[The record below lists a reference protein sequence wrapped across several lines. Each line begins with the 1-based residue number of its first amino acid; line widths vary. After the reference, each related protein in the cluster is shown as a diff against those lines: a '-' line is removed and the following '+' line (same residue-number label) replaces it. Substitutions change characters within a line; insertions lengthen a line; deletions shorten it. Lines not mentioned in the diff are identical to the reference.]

1 MKRKKKVKVVRICK
15 RCSFLTEKKICLVC
29 GKKTEVVQSKKI
41 KRFPREISKDEIANK
56 AIIEGIERKCAEF
69 EAPGHVAAVK
79 VGPVV
84 TQFDFI
90 PERFIRV
97 KRIRGMN
104 EDLALA
110 LGVEQVTITRI
121 PGQSAVAIMVSNKE
135 RKPVTFDDCLKNV
148 IKQRNKMAL
157 PMNLGVDS
165 LGNPMVIDLAKLPHL
180 LIGGE
185 TGAGKSV
192 LLNGIITSLL
202 YVRTPKQL
210 ELVLIDPKAVELLQ
224 YASLPHAVRPPVS
237 NVYDALRELENLNNE
252 MRRRMVNIHNKKAKN
267 IAEYNAQMKP
277 EDQFPHIVVVID
289 EMVDLMLQEKKEFTS
304 LLAQVSS
311 MARAAG
317 IHIIAATQRPSVDV
331 LTGKIKVNFP
341 ARIAF
346 RVPSQ
351 GDSRTIL
358 STKGAEQLLQHGDAF
373 LISPERAGLTRI
385 HVPMVEQKDVTKL
398 MRLSIAVGHHL
409 IVPADGVPKE
419 LLVEH
424 DRLEKAA
431 EAAEGKS
438 AADALS
444 LEIEEAP

>member
-1 MKRKKKVKVVRICK
+1 
-15 RCSFLTEKKICLVC
+15 
-29 GKKTEVVQSKKI
+29 
-41 KRFPREISKDEIANK
+41 
-56 AIIEGIERKCAEF
+56 
-69 EAPGHVAAVK
+69 
-79 VGPVV
+79 
-84 TQFDFI
+84 
-90 PERFIRV
+90 
-97 KRIRGMN
+97 
-104 EDLALA
+104 
-110 LGVEQVTITRI
+110 
-121 PGQSAVAIMVSNKE
+121 
-135 RKPVTFDDCLKNV
+135 
-148 IKQRNKMAL
+148 
-157 PMNLGVDS
+157 
-165 LGNPMVIDLAKLPHL
+165 MVIDLAKLPHL

-210 ELVLIDPKAVELLQ
+210 QFVLIDPKAVELLQ
-224 YASLPHAVRPPVS
+224 YAGLPHVVRPPVS
-237 NVYDALRELENLNNE
+237 NVYDSLRELEMLNNE
-252 MRRRMVNIHNKKAKN
+252 MRRRMVNIHHKKAKN
-267 IAEYNAQMKP
+267 IAEYNAQMQLG
-277 EDQFPHIVVVID
+277 DQMPHIVVVID

-304 LLAQVSS
+304 LLAQISS

-317 IHIIAATQRPSVDV
+317 IHIVAATQRPSVDV

-373 LISPERAGLTRI
+373 LISPDRAGLTRI
-385 HVPMVEQKDVTKL
+385 HVPFVQQKDVTKL

-419 LLVEH
+419 LLAEH

-431 EAAEGKS
+431 QVAEGKS
-438 AADALS
+438 AVDALPN
-444 LEIEEAP
+444 LEDMDNEREGSR